1 MTNPTNPNN
10 LSKIASETPIP
21 DFNPRKNN
29 NKYNRKYSN
38 YNSNREARVRKILYL
53 RKLTIAEFAVPPLE
67 ESQGKTG
74 GFD

>member
-1 MTNPTNPNN
+1 MTDSNNMTNPNTPN
-10 LSKIASETPIP
+10 

-53 RKLTIAEFAVPPLE
+53 RKLISAEFAVPPLW
-67 ESQGKTG
+67 ESQGK
-74 GFD
+74 GFDA